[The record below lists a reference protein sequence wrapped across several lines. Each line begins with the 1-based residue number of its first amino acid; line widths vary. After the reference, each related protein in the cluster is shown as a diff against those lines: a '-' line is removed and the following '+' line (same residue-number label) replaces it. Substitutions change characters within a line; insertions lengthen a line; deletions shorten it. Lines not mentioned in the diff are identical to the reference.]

1 MSREIIL
8 ENTLKTIMTEKEIHS
23 YLSYELTGNDEIF
36 LKEVINEVLRK
47 LPANAFNCG
56 LSSALLGAMILDNSS
71 IPVSVIS
78 GHLDY
83 STKRIFNCYNPIP
96 YSTEKIYINEIW
108 DGHCWV
114 EINNL
119 IIDISIFRTIYNGKV
134 SNDLYDK
141 IISQFGKG
149 RGALLGSPKEIQK
162 LGFDYI
168 PCYGL
173 TQNQISGLIRGI
185 DS

>member
-23 YLSYELTGNDEIF
+23 YVSYELTSNDEIF
-36 LKEVINEVLRK
+36 LKEVIEEVLRK
-47 LPANAFNCG
+47 LPVKAFNCG
-56 LSSALLGAMILDNSS
+56 LSSALLGAVILDNSS
-71 IPVSVIS
+71 IPVSVIC

-83 STKRIFNCYNPIP
+83 FTKRIFTCYILIP
-96 YSTEKIYINEIW
+96 YSTENISINEIW

-119 IIDISIFRTIYNGKV
+119 IIDISIFRTVYNGKV
-134 SNDLYDK
+134 PNDLFDK

-162 LGFDYI
+162 LGFNYI

-173 TQNQISGLIRGI
+173 TQDQISGLIRGI
-185 DS
+185 NS